1 MSKRLSRRAGAI
13 ACAFAVL
20 TLLGPAV
27 AQEKY
32 PSRPVTL
39 MVGFSPGGGTDIMAR
54 ILAPKLSEELGQ
66 PVVVENRV
74 GASGTIAAAAVAR
87 AKPDGYTMLMGHVS
101 SNAMVPAVMKVPY
114 DPLKDFTPIV
124 IVGTVAQ
131 IVTVPV
137 GSPAK
142 TLPDFIAYVKSGQ
155 KKVNYASSGTGTQQ
169 HLAAELFKQ
178 ATGIEMLHVP
188 YKGSGQAVNDL
199 IAGVVD
205 VNFDTIPSVLPH
217 IRAGTLRGLAVTTA
231 QRTAILPDLPDLPTV
246 AEAGVPGYNVDTW
259 YMVMGPA
266 NLPAPIVARWAAAV
280 NTALQDPAIRKR
292 LTDLSTEIGGGTPD
306 EAAQVLRTDVAKWA
320 QVVKQAGIRDGD

>member
-1 MSKRLSRRAGAI
+1 MPERLTRRARAF
-13 ACAFAVL
+13 ACAVAVL
-20 TLLGPAV
+20 ALVGPAL
-27 AQEKY
+27 AQDKY

-39 MVGFSPGGGTDIMAR
+39 MVGFSPGGGTDIIAR

-74 GASGTIAAAAVAR
+74 GASGTIAAAVVAR

-114 DPLKDFTPIV
+114 DPLKDFTPVV
-124 IVGTVAQ
+124 IVGFVPQ
-131 IVTVPV
+131 IVTVPA

-142 TLPDFIAYVKSGQ
+142 TLPEFIAYVKSGQ
-155 KKVNYASSGTGTQQ
+155 KKANYASSGTGTQQ

-178 ATGIEMLHVP
+178 ATGAEMLHVP

-205 VNFDTIPSVLPH
+205 VNFDTIPAVLPH
-217 IRAGTLRGLAVTTA
+217 IRAGTLRGLAVTSS
-231 QRTAILPDLPDLPTV
+231 RRSAILPDLPTV
-246 AEAGVPGYNVDTW
+246 AEAGVPGYDVDTW

-266 NLPAPIVARWAAAV
+266 NLPAPIAARWGAAI
-280 NTALQDPAIRKR
+280 NTALQDPAIRQR
-292 LTDLSTEIGGGTPD
+292 LTDLSTEIAGGSPG
-306 EAAQVLRTDVAKWA
+306 EAAQVLLSDVAKWA
-320 QVVKQAGIRDGD
+320 AVVARAGIKDGD